1 MMKAAL
7 LRYRVVT
14 YIVGTLLIVLT
25 IGTIIKYTGGTD
37 QIVATVGMMHGF
49 LYILYLVLTADLA
62 RRAHFSFG
70 YTILVMLS
78 GTIPVM
84 SFVAE
89 RFVTR
94 RVRAQILEQEQQ
106 ALAQAR

>member
-1 MMKAAL
+1 MKAAL
-7 LRYRVVT
+7 LRYRVTT

-25 IGTIIKYTGGTD
+25 VGTIIKYTGGTD
-37 QIVATVGMMHGF
+37 QIVATVGMLHGF
-49 LYILYLVLTADLA
+49 LYVVYLVLTADLA
-62 RRAHFSFG
+62 RRAGFSFG
-70 YTILVMLS
+70 FTILVMLS

-94 RVRAQILEQEQQ
+94 RVRAKIAEQEET
-106 ALAQAR
+106 AYAR